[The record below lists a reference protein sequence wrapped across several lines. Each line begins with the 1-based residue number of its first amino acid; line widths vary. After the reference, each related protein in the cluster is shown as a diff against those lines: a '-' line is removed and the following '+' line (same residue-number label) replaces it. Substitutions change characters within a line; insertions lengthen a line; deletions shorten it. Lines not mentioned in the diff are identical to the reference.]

1 MKASVKLL
9 ALAAMLAAAGGASA
23 QSKGQYTVKVSINE
37 ITPHVTSGNVTA
49 PALPN
54 SKADVGSAIRPNL
67 VFAYGLTDNISA
79 QVDLGW
85 PYKHTI
91 YGAGSLQG
99 TGALGS
105 VVALPP
111 TAFVQYRFF
120 KPEATIRPYVG
131 LGLTAAIFRHATGS
145 GQLTALT
152 NIGSGIPTTFKI
164 KNKLAGTGQIGVVF
178 NMNEKYYFDMAYT
191 KTKLKT
197 KVTFSTGQTQDMQLD
212 PSSFSIGIGRK
223 F

>member
-9 ALAAMLAAAGGASA
+9 ALAAMLAAGGAQA

-37 ITPHVTSGNVTA
+37 LNPHVTSGNVTA

-54 SKADVGSAIRPNL
+54 SKADVGPAIRPNL
-67 VFAYGLTDNISA
+67 VFSYGLTDNISA
-79 QVDLGW
+79 QLDLGW

-91 YGAGSLQG
+91 YGAGALEG

-111 TAFVQYRFF
+111 TAFIQYRFF
-120 KPEATIRPYVG
+120 KPDAVIRPYVG
-131 LGLTAAIFRHATGS
+131 LGATAAIFRHATGS

-164 KNKLAGTGQIGVVF
+164 KNKLAATAQVGIVF
-178 NMNEKYYFDMAYT
+178 NLNEKYYFDVGYT

-197 KVTFSTGQTQDMQLD
+197 KVTFSTNQTQDMQLD
-212 PSSFSIGIGRK
+212 PSSFSIGVGRK